1 MPSRLPARFRRLWL
15 HGWACPKL
23 NESNKIKVH
32 SAHPPSRWELEEL
45 LVLLEI
51 VLEVPTPVTKLLSA
65 LGFLLGLDGCV
76 RCPQLSYSRLI
87 WFRNEHFMACNLG
100 PRASVKG
107 DE

>member
-1 MPSRLPARFRRLWL
+1 MGGLAPN
-15 HGWACPKL
+15 L
-23 NESNKIKVH
+23 NESNKLKVQ

-87 WFRNEHFMACNLG
+87 WFRVNIKWLVILG
-100 PRASVKG
+100 ARASAKG
-107 DE
+107 DA